1 MDIKDLLD
9 KPVRPRVFLDISI
22 GNKPIGRAI
31 FELFSDEV
39 PKTAENFRAL
49 CTGEKGIGKLGKPL
63 HYKNSQFHRVIKNF
77 MIQGGDFTVGNG
89 TGGESIYGE
98 KFNDE
103 KFVRNHSEPF
113 LLSMANAGP
122 NTNGSQFFVTTVPTP
137 HLDGKH
143 VVFGRLL
150 AGKSVIRTVEHTAK
164 GPNDKPE
171 ADVFITDCGEIP
183 PSANLSN
190 YLVTDGTNDPYEDFP
205 GDEAALQKDQADPQP
220 PLRIAREIKEIG
232 TATLKA
238 AGGDTAKTE
247 LALEKYQKA
256 LRYVNEYM
264 PDPLEHADAYAEYLK
279 LKVAL
284 HLNVALVALRI
295 GHVAQAYKAAN
306 FALEV
311 PGIAPQERAKALYR
325 RGLASVRSKN
335 EADAVK
341 DFEEAL
347 KIVPGDAAIKQE
359 LAKAKQIIVKRKD
372 GEKAA
377 YSKFFS

>member
-9 KPVRPRVFLDISI
+9 KPVRPR
-22 GNKPIGRAI
+22 
-31 FELFSDEV
+31 
-39 PKTAENFRAL
+39 TAENFRAL

-171 ADVFITDCGEIP
+171 ADVVITDCGEIP

>member
-171 ADVFITDCGEIP
+171 ADVVITDCGEIP

>member
-171 ADVFITDCGEIP
+171 ADVVITDCGEIP

-306 FALEV
+306 FALEM

>member
-1 MDIKDLLD
+1 M
-9 KPVRPRVFLDISI
+9 
-22 GNKPIGRAI
+22 
-31 FELFSDEV
+31 
-39 PKTAENFRAL
+39 
-49 CTGEKGIGKLGKPL
+49 GKPL
-63 HYKNSQFHRVIKNF
+63 HYKNSLFHRVIKNF

-98 KFNDE
+98 KFDDE
-103 KFVRNHSEPF
+103 NFVRKHSEPF

-150 AGKSVIRTVEHTAK
+150 AGKSVIRMVEHTVK

-171 ADVFITDCGEIP
+171 ADVVITNCGEIP
-183 PSANLSN
+183 PSADLAN
-190 YLVTDGTNDPYEDFP
+190 YLITDGTNDPYEDFP
-205 GDEAALQKDQADPQP
+205 GDETVLQKDQADPQP

-238 AGGDTAKTE
+238 AAGDTAKTE
-247 LALEKYQKA
+247 LALEKYQKS

-264 PDPLEHADAYAEYLK
+264 PDPLENADAYAEYLK
-279 LKVAL
+279 LKIAL
-284 HLNVALVALRI
+284 HLNVALVSLRI
-295 GHVAQAYKAAN
+295 GNVAQAYKAAN
-306 FALEV
+306 HALEV
-311 PGIAPQERAKALYR
+311 PGIVPQERAKALYR

-335 EADAVK
+335 ESDAVK

-347 KIVPGDAAIKQE
+347 KIVPGDAAIKSE
-359 LAKAKQIIVKRKD
+359 LVKTKQIIVKRKD

-377 YSKFFS
+377 YSKFFSN